1 MTQVPAHRWVLVDP
15 IASPRPTVRARRAG
29 RRRQIRTVG
38 FFSNSKQHA
47 AEIEEA
53 IAGSLG
59 ARHRFE
65 ARFYRKPNA
74 SVGGAPELLEN
85 IATECD
91 AVFTGSGD

>member
-1 MTQVPAHRWVLVDP
+1 MTQAITWSLVDP
-15 IASPRPTVRARRAG
+15 IAQQRKMVAAKAVRSKG
-29 RRRQIRTVG
+29 TIRTVG

-53 IAGSLG
+53 MAKALVDRYGI
-59 ARHRFE
+59 E

-74 SVGGAPELLEN
+74 SVPGTKELIMN

-91 AVFTGSGD
+91 AVVTGSGD